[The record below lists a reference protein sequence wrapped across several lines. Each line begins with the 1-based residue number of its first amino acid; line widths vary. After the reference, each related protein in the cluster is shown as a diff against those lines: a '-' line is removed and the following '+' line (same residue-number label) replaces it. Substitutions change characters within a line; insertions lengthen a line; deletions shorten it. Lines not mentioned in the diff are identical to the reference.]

1 MNYEHE
7 NLIRE
12 LHNRIELLKSKYQA
26 LQKSN
31 ARVVAKNSELFNQV
45 EEQKKK
51 ISILEQQYSSVKLAQ
66 SVSLPVED
74 KDEAKSQILRIVRE
88 IDECIALLN
97 R

>member
-31 ARVVAKNSELFNQV
+31 ARVVAENSELFNQV